1 MRGVAT
7 PHSLSPTRAKA
18 VLRPCRPYLPEQAAA
33 VIYLQ
38 VAEGVR
44 IAVAEREFAERA
56 VAEARKKGVLT
67 PEQIKKVLALE
78 DEGE

>member
-1 MRGVAT
+1 
-7 PHSLSPTRAKA
+7 
-18 VLRPCRPYLPEQAAA
+18 